1 MSFGLITIQSKNH
14 LVYKCHLV
22 QYHLVS
28 MSFGLISSDGLG
40 ASGGDVQC
48 SYKSDRPGEG
58 VDGGDDLG
66 AVT

>member
-1 MSFGLITIQSKNH
+1 
-14 LVYKCHLV
+14 
-22 QYHLVS
+22 

-48 SYKSDRPGEG
+48 LYKSDRPGEG

>member
-28 MSFGLISSDGLG
+28 MSFGLISSG
-40 ASGGDVQC
+40 ASGGNVQC
-48 SYKSDRPGEG
+48 SYKPDRPGEG